1 MADKK
6 HYFIVQV
13 GETYYKESR
22 EILHVSRIEFVT
34 TSDYDEARHFPS
46 LKEASQTSKK
56 LGGRILEV
64 SAKYVDEQEITNGNS
79 R

>member
-1 MADKK
+1 MLDKK

-13 GETYYKESR
+13 GETYYNSQQLNRGVVE
-22 EILHVSRIEFVT
+22 LVT
-34 TSDYDEARHFPS
+34 TTDYDEARHFPS
-46 LKEASQTSKK
+46 LKEASQTNKK

-64 SAKYVDEQEITNGNS
+64 SAKYVDEQENANGNS